1 MPSKENKT
9 LVATVLANGSC
20 FVQRPGKTGRS
31 IRSRTLGQVTAFDA
45 AMEDIGLAIDHMV
58 IAGRDWADRGPDERQ
73 RALNRLRDA
82 GYDLLTILAHE
93 KDRDGFVKE
102 LLKTDYVQAG
112 GERNV
117 PWEFLYL
124 GSREEPAVLQNFL
137 GAHAAVG
144 FPGDRQDVPG
154 WLGQTTSLRSD
165 NRYAIRP
172 PGQPLIS
179 GLAED
184 HTLDSAMTKAEAMV
198 LAKWGLS
205 PITLKPLRGARVGAL
220 DAFSAFLSDA
230 IDLVHFNCHAQ
241 AGGRNK
247 PSQITLTDEFP
258 IKETEIVGLAIEID
272 AIVVLNCCHGIALR
286 RDTRDTVATAFAD
299 RGVRAI
305 IGPTNEV
312 ADDFATLWA
321 DHFYAALVD
330 GEAVGQAVLSAR
342 QSLFALPNANPLAL
356 LYAFIGEHD
365 ARLAQELAA

>member
-1 MPSKENKT
+1 MNQLMGRPLAREPQSDVRLISVACETLEFPSEP
-9 LVATVLANGSC
+9 VAVNPSRPFSFHCRPKGSRRHDVRAHVLLKSGDQLSLSFQLANRPNKALSFRLTPRCYPRKTRPSWRPCLPTGSC
-20 FVQRPGKTGRS
+20 FVRRGLGRPGAPFDRAHWA
-31 IRSRTLGQVTAFDA
+31 RATAFDA

-58 IAGRDWADRGPDERQ
+58 IAGRDWADRGQDERQ

-102 LLKTDYVQAG
+102 LLKTDYVQAA

-124 GSREEPAVLQNFL
+124 GSRQEPAVLQNFL

-184 HTLDSAMTKAEAMV
+184 HTLDS
-198 LAKWGLS
+198 
-205 PITLKPLRGARVGAL
+205 R
-220 DAFSAFLSDA
+220 
-230 IDLVHFNCHAQ
+230 
-241 AGGRNK
+241 
-247 PSQITLTDEFP
+247 
-258 IKETEIVGLAIEID
+258 
-272 AIVVLNCCHGIALR
+272 
-286 RDTRDTVATAFAD
+286 
-299 RGVRAI
+299 
-305 IGPTNEV
+305 
-312 ADDFATLWA
+312 
-321 DHFYAALVD
+321 
-330 GEAVGQAVLSAR
+330 
-342 QSLFALPNANPLAL
+342 
-356 LYAFIGEHD
+356 
-365 ARLAQELAA
+365 